1 MLHNKILKTNTLHV
15 LDIFLSLSH
24 FIFSEQLQLKR
35 LQNEE
40 SWKQRKQYLMWLIII
55 LVLIAL
61 TYYYYTYQPSKKN
74 MSSQQRPV
82 QTKNSKKQDT
92 NDPAAASSSKRE
104 QTKENEKKK
113 DSKLKSKSSSQ
124 KKSNTQTK
132 KPNPSPKSPPTGSGK
147 PPPTGSSKPP
157 PTGSSKPPPT
167 GSGKPPP
174 TGSSKPPPTGSSKP
188 PPTGSSKPPPTGS
201 GKPPPTGSSKPPP
214 TGSGKPPPT
223 GSGKPP
229 PTGSSKPPKDD
240 SLLKK
245 KITDLPILR
254 RPIPPADSDRPLIME
269 ILAAD
274 DLLADKQYQKA
285 VDKFDAILNRFKQ
298 SPRGLLGK
306 ALSLEGL
313 GKRKKSPKLVDKAID
328 LYYQVGFDSFLAND
342 DIKMAALVQLV
353 SCSKS
358 RNKENM
364 AIKAL
369 EKIVEMEPEYEAYVM
384 KLSQAYIS
392 SGKLAEAKQLLNK
405 LVTKDPNNVL
415 VAASLGYIFYKEN
428 NCTGALPW
436 LLYGISEG
444 TNVVPE
450 SGKLYLYAGEC
461 LTKLRRPEEVC
472 YYYILINNKFS
483 PNVK

>member
-92 NDPAAASSSKRE
+92 NDAAAAASSSKRE
-104 QTKENEKKK
+104 QTKGNEKKK
-113 DSKLKSKSSSQ
+113 DSKLKSKSSSEQSQ

-132 KPNPSPKSPPTGSGK
+132 KPNPSPKSPPTGS
-147 PPPTGSSKPP
+147 SKPP
-157 PTGSSKPPPT
+157 PTGSS
-167 GSGKPPP
+167 
-174 TGSSKPPPTGSSKP
+174 
-188 PPTGSSKPPPTGS
+188 
-201 GKPPPTGSSKPPP
+201 KPPPTGSSKPPP

-364 AIKAL
+364 AVKAL